1 MRRPSPNCRPSDR
14 VSLWQFN
21 RTCRPLGASSGA
33 DAAALALKL
42 EAPDGGTELGAA
54 IETAIAAGS
63 RDVLVLTDGKTWA
76 SEVHSAASRGCR
88 ISAVLVGPAS
98 LDAAI
103 GHLASMTGGQVFAAQ
118 GCDVGPAVRSAI
130 ASMRCPAAP
139 LVGKVS
145 NGEPMSLSTTRG
157 GICIEIAWA
166 AAPTDHPADV
176 VGRYASSLA
185 LPLLDEPRATSFA
198 VEHGLCSHLTSLV
211 LVDEEG
217 RAMRVARDEEGSAG
231 RDVHGWMRIDSQPDA
246 CAWPLTYFNA
256 RHFIEDKA

>member
-1 MRRPSPNCRPSDR
+1 MAG
-14 VSLWQFN
+14 W
-21 RTCRPLGASSGA
+21 A

-63 RDVLVLTDGKTWA
+63 RDLLVLTDGKTWA

-103 GHLASMTGGQVFAAQ
+103 GHLASITGGQVFAAQ
-118 GCDVGPAVRSAI
+118 RLRCRPGGPFRNRIDALSGRSSRGHGVERRAHEYFDN
-130 ASMRCPAAP
+130 ARGNLHRSRLGRGADRPSGRCGRP
-139 LVGKVS
+139 LRV
-145 NGEPMSLSTTRG
+145 
-157 GICIEIAWA
+157 I
-166 AAPTDHPADV
+166 
-176 VGRYASSLA
+176 LA
-185 LPLLDEPRATSFA
+185 LPLLDEPRATSLA

-217 RAMRVARDEEGSAG
+217 RALDGLPEMRKVPLAATYLADAASALDAALGRWRSSMPDGSFG
-231 RDVHGWMRIDSQPDA
+231 TIDDR
-246 CAWPLTYFNA
+246 L
-256 RHFIEDKA
+256 FIRQTSRWLYD